1 MAQIEKHGVASVH
14 HGVGV
19 TQMVDV
25 LPTRIVLVNA
35 AMRTKNLSVLSVQEG
50 LQISYLEPLPL
61 KFGNNFRQKIS
72 RKGSNDSLF

>member
-50 LQISYLEPLPL
+50 FQISYLEPLPL
-61 KFGNNFRQKIS
+61 KFGNN
-72 RKGSNDSLF
+72 L